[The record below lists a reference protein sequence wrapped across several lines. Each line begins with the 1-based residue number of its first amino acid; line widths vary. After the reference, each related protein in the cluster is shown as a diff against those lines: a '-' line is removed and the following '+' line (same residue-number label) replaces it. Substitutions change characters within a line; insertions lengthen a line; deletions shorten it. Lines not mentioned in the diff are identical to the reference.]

1 MTTARTPRCHFGAR
15 PQERSATQICVQFQ
29 NSSAPPRISLAP
41 PFPPQPNTDNTSSVS
56 RYSSRVPVG
65 VRKHLPPP
73 PPAPRRWKANVF
85 RSFLLNQVSDEN
97 IWWGKMPFC
106 VYPKED
112 ICPLKP
118 NQSGGPTQGST
129 SRIFPLMVLM
139 KRRPWQAL

>member
-41 PFPPQPNTDNTSSVS
+41 PFPPPQHRQHIVCQSLFFQGPCRSEETPAST
-56 RYSSRVPVG
+56 
-65 VRKHLPPP
+65 
-73 PPAPRRWKANVF
+73 PPAPRRWKANVLP
-85 RSFLLNQVSDEN
+85 SFLFNPFSDEN
-97 IWWGKMPFC
+97 IWWGKKPFC
-106 VYPKED
+106 VYLTEDTCPFKPK
-112 ICPLKP
+112 
-118 NQSGGPTQGST
+118 QSGGPTQGST